1 MNYPPYEPK
10 RLYRSNDSVIFGVCG
25 GLAEYFDLPPFGVR
39 LIWVLLFLFTG
50 IGLPVMLVT
59 YVAMAIILK
68 RRPLEPPPLFPND
81 PFRGMSGTGRM
92 SHSEMLAQVQQRFE
106 ALDHRLQRM
115 ESIVTRPDFGLEQKY
130 RDLM

>member
-25 GLAEYFDLPPFGVR
+25 GIAEYFDLPPFGVR
-39 LIWVLLFLFTG
+39 LIWILFSFTG
-50 IGLPVMLVT
+50 IGLPILLFS
-59 YVAMAIILK
+59 YVAMGIMLK
-68 RRPLEPPPLFPND
+68 RRPLEPPPLYAND
-81 PFRGMSGTGRM
+81 PFRGQAAPRM

-106 ALDHRLQRM
+106 TLDRRLQRM
-115 ESIVTRPDFGLEQKY
+115 ESIVTRPGFGLEQKY